1 MLWILTAALATPLV
15 HDPDASDAVERARE
29 AGVQDSLE
37 PMGLDAIRAHAPWSR
52 NGQPIAV
59 CSPGH
64 VDAKAV
70 RGHLLYGELD
80 AARERLAAERVRC
93 AGTRNERAELER
105 AAGLLALAEGDE
117 PKAAIAFAV
126 AKGYDPDVP
135 WDDGFPA
142 DQQAIFDAA
151 EPLTAALLVVPTPR
165 EVDGAPPE
173 AGALSAGPHGLKVG
187 ATALYFR
194 HSDID
199 DVLAV
204 PSAYAPELPPLAD
217 EAARVELTHVL
228 SAALG
233 AGTRVHVAAPDALWT
248 GTTGRSDWTAIPWPA
263 VVIPEPLPT
272 AAPEPKRR
280 PVPWYIAG
288 AGAVV
293 AAGGGV
299 LAGVSNA
306 QARGLADDMSGATE
320 RSAYDDL
327 ATRAGGA
334 NDRVRIGQGLL
345 AGGAGIATVG
355 VVWGVVR

>member
-1 MLWILTAALATPLV
+1 MPWILTAALAPPLV
-15 HDPDASDAVERARE
+15 HDTDASDAVERALE
-29 AGVQDSLE
+29 AGVQDPLE
-37 PMGLDAIRAHAPWSR
+37 PMSLDAIRAHDPWSR

-64 VDAKAV
+64 IDAKAV
-70 RGHLLYGELD
+70 RGHLLYRELD

-93 AGTRNERAELER
+93 AGTREERAELER
-105 AAGLLALAEGDE
+105 AAGLLALADGDE
-117 PKAAIAFAV
+117 PKAATAFAV

-135 WDDGFPA
+135 WDDGFPTEQHA
-142 DQQAIFDAA
+142 LFDAA
-151 EPLTAALLVVPTPR
+151 EPLAATLLVVPTPK
-165 EVDGAPPE
+165 EVDGGPPVPGPW
-173 AGALSAGPHGLKVG
+173 AAGPHGLAVG
-187 ATALYFR
+187 ATAIYFR
-194 HSDID
+194 HGDID

-204 PSAYAPELPPLAD
+204 PSAHPPELPPMAD
-217 EAARVELTHVL
+217 EAARVQLTHVL

-233 AGTRVHVAAPDALWT
+233 EGTRVHVAAPDALWT
-248 GTTGRSDWTAIPWPA
+248 GTTGRTDWTAIPWPTVA
-263 VVIPEPLPT
+263 TPEPLPT

-280 PVPWYIAG
+280 PVPWHVAG

-293 AAGGGV
+293 AAGGGL

-306 QARGLADDMSGATE
+306 QAQGLADDMSGATE
-320 RSAYDDL
+320 RGPYDEL

-334 NDRVRIGQGLL
+334 NDRMRIGQGLL